1 MLHWSTAGHEL
12 EKLSGCGQQECVCVV
27 ISMIMWM
34 IAMGQDMS
42 LRGSQHNDQ
51 ENISIVNMEKVFH
64 YQLF

>member
-12 EKLSGCGQQECVCVV
+12 EKSSGCGQHQCVCVV

-51 ENISIVNMEKVFH
+51 QNISIVNMEKVFH